1 MIGADLHLSF
11 EFFPP
16 NTPDGW
22 SKLLST
28 ARRLQD
34 EKPDF
39 FSVTYGAGGS
49 TKSRTLQTVKGLR
62 AEGFNVNPHLS
73 WGGVSRGE
81 ITQTLHKFLDL
92 GVEGMVVLRG
102 DSPSGSVPSV
112 MHNASELVQLIRHE
126 IGSDLQIFVAAYPEM
141 HPDAQTPSQDLQFL
155 HEKVRAGA
163 NACITQYFYNAD
175 AYLHF
180 VDRCRSFGILVPI
193 IPGIMPIYNYDQLV
207 RFSQNCGAEI
217 PRWIE
222 RGMHEYRTDKKA
234 LEEFGIVVVTQLC
247 ERLRREGAP
256 GFHFYSLNRALIPR
270 QILRNLALQRKPS
283 EVHQNLRPDPGMS
296 R

>member
-1 MIGADLHLSF
+1 MIGTDFHLSF

-16 NTPDGW
+16 TTPDGW
-22 SKLLST
+22 SKLLRT
-28 ARRLQD
+28 AERLQH
-34 EKPDF
+34 ESPDF

-49 TKSRTLQTVKGLR
+49 TRNRTFRTVRDLREKG
-62 AEGFNVNPHLS
+62 FKVNPHLS
-73 WGGVSRGE
+73 WGDVSREE
-81 ITQTLHKFLDL
+81 ISSTVQSFLDL

-112 MHNASELVQLIRHE
+112 MHNASELVRLIRQE
-126 IGSDLQIFVAAYPEM
+126 IGSDLEIFVAAYPEM
-141 HPDAQTPSQDLQFL
+141 HPDAKTPSQDLQFL
-155 HEKVRAGA
+155 LEKVQAGA

-180 VDRCRSFGILVPI
+180 VDRCRSFGISVPI
-193 IPGIMPIYNYDQLV
+193 IPGVMPIYNYDQLV

-222 RGMHEYRTDKKA
+222 RGMHEYRTDKNS
-234 LEEFGIVVVTQLC
+234 LEKFGIEVVSLLC
-247 ERLRREGAP
+247 DRLRSEGAP

-270 QILRNLALQRKPS
+270 RILRNLDLERKRS
-283 EVHQNLRPDPGMS
+283 
-296 R
+296 

>member
-1 MIGADLHLSF
+1 MSGADFHLSF

-22 SKLLST
+22 SKLLRT
-28 ARRLQD
+28 ARRLQH
-34 EKPDF
+34 EKPNF

-49 TKSRTLQTVKGLR
+49 TKNRTLQTVKDLR

-73 WGGVSRGE
+73 WGDVSREE
-81 ITQTLHKFLDL
+81 ITLTLHRFLNL
-92 GVEGMVVLRG
+92 GIDGMVVLRG

-126 IGSDLQIFVAAYPEM
+126 TDSELQIFVAAYPEM
-141 HPDAQTPSQDLQFL
+141 HPDAKNPSEDLKFL
-155 HEKVRAGA
+155 QEKVQAGA

-180 VDRCRSFGILVPI
+180 VDRCRNYGISVPI

-222 RGMHEYRTDKKA
+222 RGMHEYRTNKKA
-234 LEEFGIVVVTQLC
+234 LEQFGIDVVTQLC
-247 ERLRREGAP
+247 DRLRGEGAP
-256 GFHFYSLNRALIPR
+256 GFHIYSLNRALIPR
-270 QILRNLALQRKPS
+270 QILRNLD
-283 EVHQNLRPDPGMS
+283 LRRELS
-296 R
+296 